1 MGKNNF
7 NYTYS
12 APEQEEIKKIKEKY
26 SPKTEEVNK
35 IELLHKLD
43 KSVSDKALI
52 ISLPVGIIGTLI
64 MGLGMS
70 CVMVWGDTLFL
81 PGIIISIVGMIGAAV
96 AYPVYTKVYNKYKQK
111 VAPKILK
118 LTEELEK

>member
-1 MGKNNF
+1 MEKNNF

-26 SPKTEEVNK
+26 SPKTQEVNK
-35 IELLHKLD
+35 MDLLHKLD
-43 KSVSDKALI
+43 KSVSDRALI
-52 ISLPVGIIGTLI
+52 VSLFVGIIGTLI

-70 CVMVWGDTLFL
+70 CVLVWTDTLFV
-81 PGIIISIVGMIGAAV
+81 PGIMISIIGMLGVAL
-96 AYPVYTKVYNKYKQK
+96 AYPVHQKVYNTQK
-111 VAPKILK
+111 EKLRPQILK